1 MARLPSQQGSPLQWP
16 PSRGAAAVAAAK
28 AMGKGEDE
36 EEDDGEG
43 GSMEELMSADA
54 VCLETY
60 SL

>member
-36 EEDDGEG
+36 DDGEG

-54 VCLETY
+54 ICLETY